1 MRDVTDFCANNR
13 KQFIIKYDANAHHII
28 WGGELALVQE
38 ETGYW
43 NICWTE
49 TGNSYMRF
57 QVITAVSVKFR
68 VFWDVAPCSH
78 VQVYQRFRNAYY
90 LHLQYTLMME
100 AVCTSEMSVH
110 LNVITWLYIPEDSK
124 L

>member
-1 MRDVTDFCANNR
+1 M
-13 KQFIIKYDANAHHII
+13 
-28 WGGELALVQE
+28 GGEELALVQE

-43 NICWTE
+43 NICWTQ

-57 QVITAVSVKFR
+57 QVITAVSMKFR
-68 VFWDVAPCSH
+68 VFWDVAPRSH

-90 LHLQYTLMME
+90 LHLQDNLMME

-110 LNVITWLYIPEDSK
+110 KRDYMALHPRRIETLKFLIRIINLSN
-124 L
+124 